1 MRKRTSTA
9 IAILAIAALYGC
21 AATYTTPAGGV
32 SLAEEI
38 SVTDLREHFAT
49 EPASRFP
56 ANIAVARLQEGGYY
70 SFSNRGYG
78 NGRYSVVTTRDIEPD
93 EAYETLEGLPLIRGV
108 APIGR
113 LLLPNRLNSVDELR
127 SPAARLKADLLLV
140 YTVDSTFVVDGNS
153 LDPLSAISL
162 GFIRNREA
170 HVTSTVAG
178 ALLDVRTGF
187 VYGTTEA
194 TATRSKKATVWS
206 TQQAADS
213 SRIVAEKQAFESFIE
228 SFSSL
233 WADVVNEHVAVI
245 PAASKSTPEPAGW
258 YSVQFDN

>member
-1 MRKRTSTA
+1 MRKRTSAT
-9 IAILAIAALYGC
+9 IFAILAMAALSGC

-32 SLAEEI
+32 SLAEI
-38 SVTDLREHFAT
+38 GNTDLRRHFAA
-49 EPASRFP
+49 EPASQFP

-78 NGRYSVVTTRDIEPD
+78 NGRYSVVTTRDIETD
-93 EAYETLEGLPLIRGV
+93 EAYEDLGGLPLVRGI

-113 LLLPNRLNSVDELR
+113 LLLPNRLDTVDDLR

-140 YTVDSTFVVDGNS
+140 YTIDSTFVVDGKS
-153 LDPLSAISL
+153 LGPLSAISL
-162 GFIRNREA
+162 GFIRNKEA

-187 VYGTTEA
+187 IYGTTEA
-194 TATRSKKATVWS
+194 TVTESKKATIWS

-213 SRIVAEKQAFESFIE
+213 SRIIAEKQAFESFVE
-228 SFSSL
+228 SFASL
-233 WADVVNEHVAVI
+233 WTDVVNEHVSVG
-245 PAASKSTPEPAGW
+245 PAMSRSTPKSDGW
-258 YSVQFDN
+258 HSVRFRN